1 MSDRYNYIHHS
12 GYKGN
17 VIVNPPQ
24 GEASTLADFT
34 LGRAATI
41 CGCCGSVVVS
51 SFDNFRGDLGEVNKG
66 VTVAYEDKPT
76 KLESNDEYKIESVK
90 IGDTYINFMLRQI
103 P

>member
-1 MSDRYNYIHHS
+1 MSDRYNFIHHS
-12 GYKGN
+12 GYTG
-17 VIVNPPQ
+17 IVTIRPPQ
-24 GEASTLADFT
+24 FEANSFVDFQ
-34 LGRAATI
+34 LGRSSQI
-41 CGCCGSVVVS
+41 CGCCGSIVVN
-51 SFDNFRGDLGEVNKG
+51 SFDNFNGDLGEVNKG